1 MVERARYDRIPA
13 LKKTVATTAAMIRKG
28 RIVKLATRYTMAIK
42 NVKKAPEEKKNQLL
56 KKHINLL

>member
-42 NVKKAPEEKKNQLL
+42 NVKKAPEEKKNVA
-56 KKHINLL
+56 KKNTH

>member
-42 NVKKAPEEKKNQLL
+42 NVKKAPEEKK
-56 KKHINLL
+56 KRC